1 MHKQIKIAQ
10 GETPDE
16 YVHFLMDKET
26 KGVPIALPHDAT
38 QAGRYTLTEQS
49 VREVF
54 EDNYG
59 LNCISGAILNP
70 VNDQGKVTN
79 HKSYGINIMRVGM
92 ERGSFMINESCTE
105 FLDEARNYAID
116 EAGRFSDPDDHID
129 SARIGILA
137 LIQGH
142 GESMVSRAN
151 TFQFRR
157 LEAPEGKVQ
166 RI

>member
-1 MHKQIKIAQ
+1 
-10 GETPDE
+10 
-16 YVHFLMDKET
+16 
-26 KGVPIALPHDAT
+26 
-38 QAGRYTLTEQS
+38 
-49 VREVF
+49 
-54 EDNYG
+54 
-59 LNCISGAILNP
+59 
-70 VNDQGKVTN
+70 
-79 HKSYGINIMRVGM
+79 M
-92 ERGSFMINESCTE
+92 ERGTFMVNESCVD

>member
-1 MHKQIKIAQ
+1 M
-10 GETPDE
+10 
-16 YVHFLMDKET
+16 V
-26 KGVPIALPHDAT
+26 
-38 QAGRYTLTEQS
+38 
-49 VREVF
+49 
-54 EDNYG
+54 
-59 LNCISGAILNP
+59 
-70 VNDQGKVTN
+70 
-79 HKSYGINIMRVGM
+79 
-92 ERGSFMINESCTE
+92 NESCVE